1 MKQIIIGTAGHIDH
15 GKTSIVKKLT
25 GVNTDV
31 LTNEIARGMTIDLG
45 FAFMSNEI
53 TIIDVPGHE
62 KFIRNMVAG
71 VNSIDIGLL
80 VVSADDGIMPQ
91 TKEHFDIL
99 SYLKIPYGIVALNK
113 IDLVDDEDWLNLI
126 EHDIRRLLKNSFM
139 ENAPIIRV
147 STKNNFGIEKLKK
160 NINLISK
167 QNFNKK
173 DRGFFRLPVDRAF
186 SLKGFGTIAT
196 GSVSSGKI
204 TVGKN
209 IQVLPVGV
217 QSKIRGMQTHKK
229 EVKTIKI
236 GERVAINLS
245 NIDKENIKRGSQII
259 EEGYVKNSQFF
270 LAEITLNKKNKR
282 FIKNNQRLRIHIN
295 TDEVLCR
302 VQLIN
307 KSKKIL
313 AGETNKVLI
322 KLEKEIP
329 IIIDDLFILRF
340 YSPQETIGGGKVLI
354 TIPQNEKKIYFKN
367 LKTIH
372 SSNKDNRLKML
383 FTLYKN
389 NPKKISEWIK
399 IWNMSSNKIKELF
412 NQFDSV
418 YFGSEENNYVTLN
431 SEIQNQQKEY
441 LDYLSINLENNKNQ
455 KYFSKAEVFKNLNYN
470 ESLFNYITSILV
482 KKNKIKIKNGKIT
495 LFNYKLNL
503 NPQDEK
509 NLKKLNLIIKSYNF
523 SPPEIKILSK
533 EIDVDF
539 KKLVD
544 LLFVLLDQGSV
555 VRITNDIW
563 INNNKIEELKNKI
576 KLKYQKN
583 LEFTVSDIKEM
594 AGISRKYA
602 IPILEF
608 FDKQNFTI
616 RLNNVRKLK

>member
-25 GVNTDV
+25 GVNTDI
-31 LTNEIARGMTIDLG
+31 LRNEIARGMTIDLG

-209 IQVLPVGV
+209 IQILPVGV

-259 EEGYVKNSQFF
+259 QEGYVKNSQLF
-270 LAEITLNKKNKR
+270 LAEITLNKKSKR

-295 TDEVLCR
+295 TDEVLGR

-354 TIPQNEKKIYFKN
+354 TIPQNEKKIYFNN
-367 LKTIH
+367 LKTIY
-372 SSNKDNRLKML
+372 SSNKDNRLEML
-383 FTLYKN
+383 FALYKN
-389 NPKKISEWIK
+389 NPKRISEWIK
-399 IWNMSSNKIKELF
+399 IWNMSPTKIKELF
-412 NQFDSV
+412 DQFDSV
-418 YFGSEENNYVTLN
+418 YFGSDENNYVTLN
-431 SEIQNQQKEY
+431 SEIQTQQKEY

-455 KYFSKAEVFKNLNYN
+455 KYFSKAEILKNLNYN
-470 ESLFNYITSILV
+470 ESLFNYITSVLV

-495 LFNYKLNL
+495 LFNYELNL
-503 NPQDEK
+503 NPKDEK

-576 KLKYQKN
+576 KLKYQNN

-616 RLNNVRKLK
+616 RFNNIRKLK

>member
-209 IQVLPVGV
+209 IQILPVGV

-259 EEGYVKNSQFF
+259 EEGYVKNSQLF

-576 KLKYQKN
+576 KLKYQNN

>member
-209 IQVLPVGV
+209 IQILPVGV

-259 EEGYVKNSQFF
+259 EEGYVKNSQLF

-412 NQFDSV
+412 NQ
-418 YFGSEENNYVTLN
+418 
-431 SEIQNQQKEY
+431 
-441 LDYLSINLENNKNQ
+441 
-455 KYFSKAEVFKNLNYN
+455 
-470 ESLFNYITSILV
+470 
-482 KKNKIKIKNGKIT
+482 
-495 LFNYKLNL
+495 
-503 NPQDEK
+503 
-509 NLKKLNLIIKSYNF
+509 
-523 SPPEIKILSK
+523 
-533 EIDVDF
+533 
-539 KKLVD
+539 
-544 LLFVLLDQGSV
+544 
-555 VRITNDIW
+555 
-563 INNNKIEELKNKI
+563 
-576 KLKYQKN
+576 
-583 LEFTVSDIKEM
+583 
-594 AGISRKYA
+594 
-602 IPILEF
+602 
-608 FDKQNFTI
+608 
-616 RLNNVRKLK
+616 

>member
-25 GVNTDV
+25 GVNTDI
-31 LTNEIARGMTIDLG
+31 LRNEIARGMTIDLG

-173 DRGFFRLPVDRAF
+173 DRGFFRLPVDRIF
-186 SLKGFGTIAT
+186 SLKGYGTIAT
-196 GSVSSGKI
+196 GSVSSGEI

-259 EEGYVKNSQFF
+259 QEGYVKNSQLF
-270 LAEITLNKKNKR
+270 LAEITLNKKSKR

-295 TDEVLCR
+295 TDEVLGR

-354 TIPQNEKKIYFKN
+354 TIPQNEKKIYFNN
-367 LKTIH
+367 LKTIY
-372 SSNKDNRLKML
+372 SSNKDNRLEML
-383 FTLYKN
+383 FALYKN
-389 NPKKISEWIK
+389 NPKRISEWIK
-399 IWNMSSNKIKELF
+399 IWNMSPTKIKELF
-412 NQFDSV
+412 DQFDSV
-418 YFGSEENNYVTLN
+418 YFGSDENNYVTLN
-431 SEIQNQQKEY
+431 SEIQTQQKEY

-455 KYFSKAEVFKNLNYN
+455 KYFSKAEILKNLNYN
-470 ESLFNYITSILV
+470 ESLFNYITSVLV

-495 LFNYKLNL
+495 LFNYELNL
-503 NPQDEK
+503 NPKDEK

-533 EIDVDF
+533 EIDIDF
-539 KKLVD
+539 KKLID
-544 LLFVLLDQGSV
+544 LLFILLDQGSV

-576 KLKYQKN
+576 KLKYQNN

-616 RLNNVRKLK
+616 RFNNIRKLK

>member
-1 MKQIIIGTAGHIDH
+1 
-15 GKTSIVKKLT
+15 
-25 GVNTDV
+25 
-31 LTNEIARGMTIDLG
+31 
-45 FAFMSNEI
+45 
-53 TIIDVPGHE
+53 
-62 KFIRNMVAG
+62 
-71 VNSIDIGLL
+71 
-80 VVSADDGIMPQ
+80 
-91 TKEHFDIL
+91 
-99 SYLKIPYGIVALNK
+99 
-113 IDLVDDEDWLNLI
+113 
-126 EHDIRRLLKNSFM
+126 
-139 ENAPIIRV
+139 
-147 STKNNFGIEKLKK
+147 
-160 NINLISK
+160 
-167 QNFNKK
+167 
-173 DRGFFRLPVDRAF
+173 
-186 SLKGFGTIAT
+186 
-196 GSVSSGKI
+196 
-204 TVGKN
+204 
-209 IQVLPVGV
+209 
-217 QSKIRGMQTHKK
+217 
-229 EVKTIKI
+229 
-236 GERVAINLS
+236 
-245 NIDKENIKRGSQII
+245 
-259 EEGYVKNSQFF
+259 
-270 LAEITLNKKNKR
+270 
-282 FIKNNQRLRIHIN
+282 
-295 TDEVLCR
+295 
-302 VQLIN
+302 
-307 KSKKIL
+307 
-313 AGETNKVLI
+313 
-322 KLEKEIP
+322 
-329 IIIDDLFILRF
+329 
-340 YSPQETIGGGKVLI
+340 
-354 TIPQNEKKIYFKN
+354 
-367 LKTIH
+367 
-372 SSNKDNRLKML
+372 
-383 FTLYKN
+383 
-389 NPKKISEWIK
+389 
-399 IWNMSSNKIKELF
+399 MSSNKIKELF

-576 KLKYQKN
+576 KLKYQNN